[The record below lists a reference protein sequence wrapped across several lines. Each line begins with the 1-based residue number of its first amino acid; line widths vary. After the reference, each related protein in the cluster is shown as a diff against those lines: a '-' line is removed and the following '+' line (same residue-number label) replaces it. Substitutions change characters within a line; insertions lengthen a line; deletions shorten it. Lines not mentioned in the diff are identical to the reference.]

1 MENYSR
7 IMRQLVVAVPGSAHK
22 CNVHITPKLVATVKS
37 MNFSGD
43 DDRTYVGCSKGI
55 TPFSVPWLSAE
66 TVNNDLAEEIYYQQ
80 LTLKSTADV
89 KKQESSSV

>member
-22 CNVHITPKLVATVKS
+22 CIVHITPKLVAKFKL

-55 TPFSVPWLSAE
+55 IPFSVP
-66 TVNNDLAEEIYYQQ
+66 
-80 LTLKSTADV
+80 
-89 KKQESSSV
+89 